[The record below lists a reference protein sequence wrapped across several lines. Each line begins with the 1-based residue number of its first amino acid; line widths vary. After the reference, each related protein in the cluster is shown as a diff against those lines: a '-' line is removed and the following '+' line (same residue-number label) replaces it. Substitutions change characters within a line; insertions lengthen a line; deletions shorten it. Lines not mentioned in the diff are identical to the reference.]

1 MWWKVG
7 TSFVSS
13 RGTKEERWKALKGA
27 GREEGKGKEG
37 CIMGGYYLYKEGLEG
52 TTNGL

>member
-1 MWWKVG
+1 VRARY
-7 TSFVSS
+7 S
-13 RGTKEERWKALKGA
+13 RGTKEGRGKASKGV

-37 CIMGGYYLYKEGLEG
+37 CITGGYYLCKEGLEG

>member
-1 MWWKVG
+1 M
-7 TSFVSS
+7 SFISS
-13 RGTKEERWKALKGA
+13 GGTKEERWKASKGA

-37 CIMGGYYLYKEGLEG
+37 CIMGGYYLCKEGLEG